1 MIIKA
6 SILLDWARLFAP
18 RRVRNAAFFWT
29 CHAMLGFNVVYYI
42 IAIAIESRSCLRHM
56 RDLDPC
62 IDTHIRDI
70 CSASIH
76 VLSDLL
82 ILLLPQ
88 KIIWSLSISLRKK
101 AVISLVFA
109 TGIL

>member
-1 MIIKA
+1 
-6 SILLDWARLFAP
+6 
-18 RRVRNAAFFWT
+18 
-29 CHAMLGFNVVYYI
+29 
-42 IAIAIESRSCLRHM
+42 M

-70 CSASIH
+70 CSVSIH

-88 KIIWSLSISLRKK
+88 KIIWSLSISIKKK